1 MKTYL
6 TLIKNN
12 YLIMNE
18 FDQEKTMEEIAKEY
32 VKSSVH
38 YGHKPREWNPKMAP
52 YIKTEMH
59 GYHIIDLVK
68 TSKLLK
74 IATNYVK
81 EKSKKSAT
89 FLFVGTSRFS
99 KPLVH
104 KYANEVGAYY
114 INYRWLGGM
123 LTNWPTI
130 QKRVDRLKEL
140 RHIASKPEEFHFS
153 KKELSAQKKELDKLS
168 KLFAGIENMKKL
180 PDVVIFTN
188 QLKDYL
194 AIQECT
200 KLGITTISI
209 VDTNCDPDLVPY
221 PIPAN
226 DDAPASVEFIL
237 KNLTTAIKAGYNK
250 EKS

>member
-1 MKTYL
+1 M
-6 TLIKNN
+6 NN
-12 YLIMNE
+12 FNQQTNI
-18 FDQEKTMEEIAKEY
+18 DEIAKEY
-32 VKSSVH
+32 IRSNVH
-38 YGHKPREWNPKMAP
+38 YGHKPKDWNPKMAP
-52 YIKTEMH
+52 YIKTETY

-68 TSKLLK
+68 TSKLLR
-74 IATNYVK
+74 IASNYVK

-99 KPLVH
+99 KPLVS
-104 KYANEVGAYY
+104 KYAQEVGAYY

-130 QKRVDRLKEL
+130 QKRIDRLKQL
-140 RHIASKPEEFHFS
+140 RAIASNPDEFSFS
-153 KKELSAQKKELDKLS
+153 KKELSAQKKELDKLA
-168 KLFAGIENMKKL
+168 KLFSGIENMKKL

-226 DDAPASVEFIL
+226 DDSPASVDFIL
-237 KNLTTAIKAGYNK
+237 KNLATAIKDGYNK